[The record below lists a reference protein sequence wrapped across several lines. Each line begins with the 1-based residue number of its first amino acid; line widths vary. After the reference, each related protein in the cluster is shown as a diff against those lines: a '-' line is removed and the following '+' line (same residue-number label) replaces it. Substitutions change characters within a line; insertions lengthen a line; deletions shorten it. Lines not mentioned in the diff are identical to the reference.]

1 MVTTTHI
8 VIWLLSPHIHAN
20 LICSATF
27 GSLVQCSCQDYD
39 CSMCNKNLS
48 SVSNMVDNV
57 VFLRDIRWFYQ
68 KFHHDW
74 GLIDFTSTDVYN
86 FYNILINAIEHEITL
101 LTHPFFRSI
110 IIYASSFLFYFFL
123 HLNHLNYKC
132 ILYMHCTSIS
142 SFMSSRIYGKVNR
155 LWWQNIDKFGCFFIQ
170 TLLLNTANPFFLLY
184 LI

>member
-57 VFLRDIRWFYQ
+57 VFLRDFRWFYQ

-101 LTHPFFRSI
+101 LTSIFQKYHNLCVFIFILFFSAFESSELQVHF
-110 IIYASSFLFYFFL
+110 IYVLYFHQF
-123 HLNHLNYKC
+123 
-132 ILYMHCTSIS
+132 
-142 SFMSSRIYGKVNR
+142 FMSLRIYGKVNR

-170 TLLLNTANPFFLLY
+170 ILLLNTANSFFLLY